1 LGFATAGET
10 QFGAKLTEPL
20 AGFELSAAQEES
32 LLERQVASHDGVFSV
47 VSIAGRLE
55 PAALRE
61 ALDAVAARHEALRTT
76 FHRRPGLRVP
86 LQVIHDRL
94 ALGWR
99 QVDLRVPQD
108 AKHDAKNDPG
118 QAERVAAALA
128 EEKSRAVDQEQGPL
142 FHAALL
148 RIEDE
153 RYLLALSLDG
163 MIGDAA
169 SCENLLAEI
178 LEVYAGRGAQL
189 PEAPLQYADF
199 TAWANEVLAST
210 EGDAGAARAF
220 WAEHGA
226 APAPTLPLMARQPVP
241 AGTKGEVPGEIAV
254 RLDGVGARAL
264 DADRLLAAFQVWLFR
279 LSAETTFAVQV
290 VATGREPEEAKGAIG
305 PYARTVPV
313 AANLEGNPTFAALAK
328 QTASA
333 LLTCSKWREYRPA
346 SGVAAG
352 SIGFEVSGPPG
363 APVDVRGARF
373 AVEGISSSMGGLA
386 VKLSATRAGT
396 GEAVRARLLY
406 DRRLFRSEDMA
417 RFARDLEILA
427 EAAGANPNAE
437 IGALP
442 VLGEEEQ
449 RLSDAFRAGPSQALR
464 DECFTDLFEAQVAR
478 TPQSPA
484 LAFAGRVFTY
494 AELNARANQLAHLLA
509 KRGVSSDT
517 SVGLCVERSAEMIIG
532 VLGIL
537 KAGGAYV
544 PLLADHPKARIAHQL
559 AEVGAPV
566 LVTLEKHLTDLPE
579 FSGTTLCLDRDQA
592 QLETLPNTNLDRR
605 AKPDS
610 LAYIIYTSGSTGV
623 PKGVELRHRNLV
635 NYTRALCKRLGLE
648 EETTGLHFATVST
661 IAADLG
667 NTCIFPSL
675 ASGGCLHVISHE
687 TSVDGRQFAE
697 YLAAHPID
705 VLKITPSHL
714 GALLD
719 AAGPERRVLPRR
731 VLLTGGEASTW
742 ELSARIRAGGCL
754 HLNHY
759 GPTET
764 TIGSLTYGPVVD
776 SDPSAAVSATV
787 PIGRPLANT
796 EVHIVDAQLAH
807 VPVGAPGE
815 LLIGGAGL
823 SRGYV
828 GQAEQTADRFIKNP
842 FSTDP
847 EARLYRTGDRVRFL
861 ADGNIEFVG
870 RVDHQVKIRGF
881 RVEPAEIEA
890 VLHRDP
896 SIRQAVVVVR
906 EDTPGDKRLVAYVV
920 PTRRPAPPVEQLS
933 ATLHQNLPDYM
944 IPSVFVVMDALP
956 LNPNGKID
964 RKALPA
970 PVDGHRTGPA
980 ADDVAPSGPL
990 EEGLAVIWRD
1000 VLGLTYIGAHDSFFD
1015 RGGHSLLAMQ
1025 VIARVDQAMGIKIAV
1040 RGLFEAPTIAGL
1052 ARTIESMGSGQQ
1064 DVDRMIAELEGLS
1077 EADAERLLA
1086 HGPVPDGDN

>member
-1 LGFATAGET
+1 
-10 QFGAKLTEPL
+10 
-20 AGFELSAAQEES
+20 
-32 LLERQVASHDGVFSV
+32 
-47 VSIAGRLE
+47 
-55 PAALRE
+55 
-61 ALDAVAARHEALRTT
+61 
-76 FHRRPGLRVP
+76 
-86 LQVIHDRL
+86 
-94 ALGWR
+94 
-99 QVDLRVPQD
+99 
-108 AKHDAKNDPG
+108 
-118 QAERVAAALA
+118 
-128 EEKSRAVDQEQGPL
+128 
-142 FHAALL
+142 
-148 RIEDE
+148 
-153 RYLLALSLDG
+153 
-163 MIGDAA
+163 M
-169 SCENLLAEI
+169 
-178 LEVYAGRGAQL
+178 
-189 PEAPLQYADF
+189 
-199 TAWANEVLAST
+199 
-210 EGDAGAARAF
+210 EG
-220 WAEHGA
+220 
-226 APAPTLPLMARQPVP
+226 VP
-241 AGTKGEVPGEIAV
+241 ARC
-254 RLDGVGARAL
+254 RL
-264 DADRLLAAFQVWLFR
+264 
-279 LSAETTFAVQV
+279 
-290 VATGREPEEAKGAIG
+290 
-305 PYARTVPV
+305 
-313 AANLEGNPTFAALAK
+313 
-328 QTASA
+328 
-333 LLTCSKWREYRPA
+333 
-346 SGVAAG
+346 AAG
-352 SIGFEVSGPPG
+352 SVGFEVTGPPG
-363 APVDVRGARF
+363 APVEVRGARF

-386 VKLSATRAGT
+386 IKLSATRAGT

-406 DRRLFRSEDMA
+406 DRRLFRAEDMA

-484 LAFAGRVFTY
+484 LAFAGRVLTY

-566 LVTLEKHLTDLPE
+566 LVTLEKHLGDLPE
-579 FSGTTLCLDRDQA
+579 FSGTMLCLDRDQA
-592 QLETLPNTNLDRR
+592 ELDPLPSTNLERR

-635 NYTRALCKRLGLE
+635 NYTRALCKRLALQE
-648 EETTGLHFATVST
+648 EPEKQPENTGLHFATVST

-731 VLLTGGEASTW
+731 VLITGGEASTW
-742 ELSARIRAGGCL
+742 ELRARIRAGGCL

-920 PTRRPAPPVEQLS
+920 PTRRPAPPVEQLR
-933 ATLHQNLPDYM
+933 ATLHQHLPDYM

-990 EEGLAVIWRD
+990 EEGLAAIWRD

>member
-1 LGFATAGET
+1 M
-10 QFGAKLTEPL
+10 
-20 AGFELSAAQEES
+20 
-32 LLERQVASHDGVFSV
+32 
-47 VSIAGRLE
+47 SIAGRLDS
-55 PAALRE
+55 AALRE
-61 ALDAVAARHEALRTT
+61 ALDAVSARHEALRTT

-86 LQVIHDRL
+86 LQVINDRL
-94 ALGWR
+94 AVGWR
-99 QVDLRVPQD
+99 EVDLRVP
-108 AKHDAKNDPG
+108 ADPG
-118 QAERVAAALA
+118 RAERVAAALA
-128 EEKSRAVDQEQGPL
+128 EETSRPGDLEQGPL
-142 FHAALL
+142 FRASLL
-148 RIEDE
+148 RVEDE
-153 RYLLALSLDG
+153 RYLLALTLDG
-163 MIGDAA
+163 MIGDVA
-169 SCENLLAEI
+169 SCANLLAET

-189 PEAPLQYADF
+189 AEVPLQYADF

-210 EGDAGAARAF
+210 EADAGAARAF

-226 APAPTLPLMARQPVP
+226 APAPTLPLMTREPARS
-241 AGTKGEVPGEIAV
+241 GTKGGAPGEIAV
-254 RLDGVGARAL
+254 RLEGAGARAL
-264 DADRLLAAFQVWLFR
+264 DADRLLAAFQVWLLR

-290 VATGREPEEAKGAIG
+290 VTTGREQEEARGAIG
-305 PYARTVPV
+305 PYARAVPV
-313 AANLEGNPTFAALAK
+313 AANLDGNPTFEALAK

-333 LLTCSKWREYRPA
+333 VLACSKWKEYRPA

-352 SIGFEVSGPPG
+352 SVGFEVTQPPA
-363 APVDVRGARF
+363 APVDVRGAHF
-373 AVEGISSSMGGLA
+373 AVDGISSSMGGLA
-386 VKLSATRAGT
+386 VKLSATRAGA
-396 GEAVRARLLY
+396 GEAMRARLRY
-406 DRRLFRSEDMA
+406 DRRLFRAEDMA

-449 RLSDAFRAGPSQALR
+449 RLSAAFRSGPSQTLG
-464 DECFTDLFEAQVAR
+464 DECFTDLFEAQAAR

-484 LAFAGRVFTY
+484 LAFAGRVLTY

-566 LVTLEKHLTDLPE
+566 LVTLEKHLADLPE
-579 FSGTTLCLDRDQA
+579 FSGTMFCLDRDQA
-592 QLETLPNTNLDRR
+592 ELEPLPKTNPERR

-635 NYTRALCKRLGLE
+635 NYTRALCTRLALE
-648 EETTGLHFATVST
+648 EEKTGLALRDRLDHRRGSREYLHLPVVSLGGLP
-661 IAADLG
+661 ARDQSRDLG
-667 NTCIFPSL
+667 GRPAVRRIP
-675 ASGGCLHVISHE
+675 GGAPDRCPQ
-687 TSVDGRQFAE
+687 D
-697 YLAAHPID
+697 HPI
-705 VLKITPSHL
+705 PSQRPAGRGRPGTSRAAPARPDHGWRSLDL
-714 GALLD
+714 GAL
-719 AAGPERRVLPRR
+719 GSNPR
-731 VLLTGGEASTW
+731 GG
-742 ELSARIRAGGCL
+742 LSAPQPLRPHRDDHRLAHLRAYRQG
-754 HLNHY
+754 
-759 GPTET
+759 
-764 TIGSLTYGPVVD
+764 
-776 SDPSAAVSATV
+776 DPSAGVSATV

-807 VPVGAPGE
+807 VPMGAPGE

-828 GQAEQTADRFIKNP
+828 GQAEQTAERFIKNP

-890 VLHRDP
+890 VLRRDP

-920 PTRRPAPPVEQLS
+920 PTRQPAPPVEQLR
-933 ATLHQNLPDYM
+933 ATLLQNLPDYM
-944 IPSVFVVMDALP
+944 IPSVFVVMEALP

-970 PVDGHRTGPA
+970 PVDGHRAGPA

-990 EEGLAVIWRD
+990 EEGLAAIWRD
-1000 VLGLTYIGAHDSFFD
+1000 VLGLTYIGANDSFFD

-1025 VIARVDQAMGIKIAV
+1025 VIARVDQVMGIKIAV

-1052 ARTIESMGSGQQ
+1052 ARTIEAMDSGQQ

-1086 HGPVPDGDN
+1086 RGSVPDGDN